1 MGLSVFFYI
10 ISMPVPCLN
19 TFQPAKETGSVK
31 EITLGPCTYFPG
43 FCFMH
48 HFIFRDCCSS
58 VISAVLCGFLS

>member
-1 MGLSVFFYI
+1 MGLSVFSYI

-19 TFQPAKETGSVK
+19 TFHPAKETGSIK
-31 EITLGPCTYFPG
+31 EMILGPYTLYPG

-58 VISAVLCGFLS
+58 VISAVLRGFLS